1 MSTSDIFFLGY
12 FVAGFT
18 LFAVVLAGAAL
29 YKQVNSGKGR

>member
-18 LFAVVLAGAAL
+18 LFAVVLSGTAL
-29 YKQVNSGKGR
+29 YERVNSGKGR